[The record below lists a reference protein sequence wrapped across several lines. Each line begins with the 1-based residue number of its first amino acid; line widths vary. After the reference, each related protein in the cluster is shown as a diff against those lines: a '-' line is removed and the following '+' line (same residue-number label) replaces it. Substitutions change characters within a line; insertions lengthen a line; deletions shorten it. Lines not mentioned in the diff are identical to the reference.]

1 MILVWIGL
9 ALVTLV
15 VGSVV
20 ITRLE
25 DRSSVETWDSYL
37 QTTEGVVGY
46 LGRAARPLASTKPV
60 QRALA
65 STEQYRAIQRKLR
78 LGGAFGGNAEIY
90 FSIQF
95 LSAIVAL
102 ASFATALLL
111 DLGGLFKITLV
122 LLGVVLLYWPL
133 NEVNSKATKRAAE
146 IAFELP
152 DFAEMLIMVLPSMSV
167 PQSLAFTTEHTTGI
181 VAHEMRELVRTLS
194 ARVVS
199 EDEAFDITAER
210 LGTDD
215 GRQFVDSL
223 RDAYL
228 EGTRVVDSVIN
239 LAESMRKVSFQNQ
252 RAVAKKLPLSL
263 TIIFAVHFMPMLFA
277 LAFLPVVFGLTNAIG

>member
-1 MILVWIGL
+1 MIVIGIGI
-9 ALVTLV
+9 ALIAIVI
-15 VGSVV
+15 GSYI

-25 DRSSVETWDSYL
+25 DRSSADSWDGYL
-37 QTTEGVVGY
+37 QSTEGVIGF

-60 QRALA
+60 QRALE
-65 STEQYRAIQRKLR
+65 STEQYRTMQRKLR

-95 LSAIVAL
+95 LAALVAL
-102 ASFATALLL
+102 ACFATALFL
-111 DLGGLFKITLV
+111 DLGGLFKITFV
-122 LLGVVLLYWPL
+122 LLGLVLLYWPL
-133 NEVNSKATKRAAE
+133 NEVNSKAAKRATE

-199 EDEAFDITAER
+199 EDEAFNITAER

-252 RAVAKKLPLSL
+252 RAVAKRLPLSL

-277 LAFLPVVFGLTNAIG
+277 LAFLPVVFGLTNSIN